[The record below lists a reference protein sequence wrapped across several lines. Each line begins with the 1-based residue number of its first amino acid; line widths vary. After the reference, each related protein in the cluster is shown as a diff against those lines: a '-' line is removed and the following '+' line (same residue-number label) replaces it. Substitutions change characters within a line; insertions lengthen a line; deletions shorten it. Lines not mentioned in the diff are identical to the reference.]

1 MNNSM
6 PKAKSNLPVK
16 IIEDPQIP
24 IPLYIYVEP
33 RRNVRI
39 SISKGSANLRLP
51 LYLSSRQQTEYLQWA
66 KDWIVKKYQKQP
78 SLAESEIRSYQDGEE
93 LMLMEQPFQL
103 RLHTHQNPNLKGN
116 IKENVFHIYLPQ
128 NWPSEEQQIGI
139 SMMLRKMIAK
149 KMRSDMI
156 DRVIQLNRLY
166 FQKDI
171 SSLRLKYNTSNW
183 GSCSRKKN
191 LNFSTRLLLAPLE
204 VIDYVIIHELAHLI
218 EMNHSSR
225 FWAIVEKVDPAYRD
239 KEKWL
244 KDHGRELNI

>member
-1 MNNSM
+1 M
-6 PKAKSNLPVK
+6 PKAKSNLPVQ
-16 IIEDPQIP
+16 ILEDPQIP

-51 LYLSSRQQTEYLQWA
+51 LYLSSRQQSEYLQWA
-66 KDWIVKKYQKQP
+66 KDWIIKKYHKQP
-78 SLAESEIRSYQDGEE
+78 SLAEPENRTYQDGEE
-93 LMLMEQPFQL
+93 LILMEQSFQL
-103 RLHTHQNPNLKGN
+103 KLHTHNNPNLKAN
-116 IKENVFHIYLPQ
+116 IKENIFHIYLPQ
-128 NWPSEEQQIGI
+128 IWPSEDQQIGI
-139 SMMLRKMIAK
+139 SLMLRKMIAK

-156 DRVIQLNRLY
+156 DRVIQLNQLY

-171 SSLRLKYNTSNW
+171 STLRLKYNTSNW

-204 VIDYVIIHELAHLI
+204 VIDYVIVHELAHLI
-218 EMNHSSR
+218 EMNHSSK
-225 FWAIVEKVDPAYRD
+225 FWAIVEKADPTFRA

-244 KDHGRELNI
+244 KDHGRSLTI

>member
-1 MNNSM
+1 MLR
-6 PKAKSNLPVK
+6 AKSNLPVQ

-24 IPLYIYVEP
+24 MPLYIYVEP

-39 SISKGSANLRLP
+39 SISKGNANLRLP
-51 LYLSSRQQTEYLQWA
+51 LYLSSRQQLEYLQWA

-78 SLAESEIRSYQDGEE
+78 SLAEPECKTYHDGDE
-93 LMLMEQPFQL
+93 LMLMEQIFHL
-103 RLHTHQNPNLKGN
+103 KLYTHDNPNIKSS
-116 IKENVFHIYLPQ
+116 IKENIFHIYLPQ
-128 NWPSEEQQIGI
+128 IWSSEDQQLGL
-139 SMMLRKMIAK
+139 SMILRKMIAK

-156 DRVIQLNRLY
+156 DRVIQLNRLH

-171 SSLRLKYNTSNW
+171 RALRLKYNTSNW
-183 GSCSRKKN
+183 GSCSRKQN

-218 EMNHSSR
+218 EMNHSSK
-225 FWAIVEKVDPAYRD
+225 FWAIVEKADPTYRA

-244 KDHGRELNI
+244 KDHGRSLII

>member
-1 MNNSM
+1 M
-6 PKAKSNLPVK
+6 PKAKSNLPVQ

-24 IPLYIYVEP
+24 IALHIYIEP

-39 SISKGSANLRLP
+39 SISKGYANLRLP

-66 KDWIVKKYQKQP
+66 KDWIIKKYEKQP
-78 SLAESEIRSYQDGEE
+78 SLAEPNNKVYQDGDE
-93 LMLMEQPFQL
+93 LMLMEQPFL
-103 RLHTHQNPNLKGN
+103 LKIGTHQNPSIKGN
-116 IKENVFHIYLPQ
+116 YKENIFNIHVPQ
-128 NWPSEEQQIGI
+128 AWPAADQQLGI

-149 KMRSDMI
+149 RMRSDMI
-156 DRVIQLNRLY
+156 DRVIQLNRLH

-171 SSLRLKYNTSNW
+171 STLRLKYNTSNW
-183 GSCSRKKN
+183 GSCSRNKN

-218 EMNHSSR
+218 EMNHSSK
-225 FWAIVEKVDPAYRD
+225 FWDIVERADPGYRA

-244 KDHGRELNI
+244 KENGRGLNI